1 MRRRLAVLAVAGV
14 LVFNACSGNDGS
26 SPTQPSFANQQNT
39 GAIPATCDPARAEQ
53 LINEVFPNGQSRSSA
68 LSRLKQTVRFA
79 GEGNAAKTRD
89 AALRL
94 VDFVLNAY
102 FEGRLIGGT
111 STATAN
117 KVVQMLTE
125 VLCIAGLP
133 PFDPAALGLDAAAV
147 VVFPNVADTV
157 VTGTGFAG
165 VQIDA
170 GSVNEPTLITITRL
184 PDSPGPLL
192 TQFDQYPLFYEYHAV
207 GTIPFNIPVI
217 VSTCIP
223 ASLNPPDIDRIRL
236 AHNVAPF
243 TMGSIEVLDPVPGVT
258 FVDCTTAQ
266 LGAAQRTRLEELA
279 HHGFELLKSTLEK
292 VALPAPLYAA
302 RYFGTGGIS
311 GSVRTFSPFG
321 GVDPIGTLTPN
332 ADFTRTPNFG
342 GFVEVVPGVT
352 LTTPTGRVM
361 EGIPVT
367 WTVTAGGG
375 TAGNGTVLTNAA
387 GFASAGSWQFGFTN
401 PQTLVATTTTPAN
414 TSIVGSPYQFN
425 GLGH

>member
-1 MRRRLAVLAVAGV
+1 MRRRLAVMAVAGTM
-14 LVFNACSGNDGS
+14 LFAACSGDNG
-26 SPTQPSFANQQNT
+26 SPTQPSFARQQGGGT
-39 GAIPATCDPARAEQ
+39 ITATCNPALAEQ

-79 GEGNAAKTRD
+79 EEGNAAKTRD

-94 VDFVLNAY
+94 VDYVLKAY

-111 STATAN
+111 SPATAG

-125 VLCIAGLP
+125 VLCLAGLG

-147 VVFPNVADTV
+147 VVFPTVADTV

-207 GTIPFNIPVI
+207 GTTTFNVPVI
-217 VSTCIP
+217 VSTCVP
-223 ASLNPPDIDRIRL
+223 ANLNPPDIDRLRL
-236 AHNVAPF
+236 AHNVAPY

-258 FVDCTTAQ
+258 FVDCTNAG
-266 LGAAQRTRLEELA
+266 LAAVQRSKLEELA
-279 HHGFELLKSTLEK
+279 HHGFQLLKATL
-292 VALPAPLYAA
+292 LPAPLYAA

-321 GVDPIGTLTPN
+321 AVDPIATLTPN
-332 ADFTRTPNFG
+332 ASHTRKGLFGDFVDG
-342 GFVEVVPGVT
+342 VPGVT
-352 LTTPTGRVM
+352 LTTPTGRAM
-361 EGIPVT
+361 EGILVT
-367 WTVTAGGG
+367 WTITAGGG
-375 TAGNGTVLTNAA
+375 SVGNGTVLTDAA

-401 PQTLVATTTTPAN
+401 PQTLVASTTTPAN

-425 GLGH
+425 GTGR